1 MARKRRSGERDQMA
15 RELLKPNYRR
25 RRIIIS
31 AKAYKRKPRN
41 RKDSRAFSFPSF
53 EGLRK
58 SVRRPQSVPSR
69 SLPRD
74 RSFRRDKA

>member
-25 RRIIIS
+25 RRIINS
-31 AKAYKRKPRN
+31 AKSYKRKPRN
-41 RKDSRAFSFPSF
+41 RKDSWAFSFPSI

-58 SVRRPQSVPSR
+58 
-69 SLPRD
+69 LI
-74 RSFRRDKA
+74 